1 MKKILTAS
9 ILVLMAAGSA
19 FAQSGNANPR
29 AFEASMAHF
38 RANAKAY
45 GLTDADREL
54 KQKRGFTD
62 KLGQTH
68 VRFDQYING
77 VQVFEGEAISHVDGK
92 GRVTVTDSLRKGL
105 KVDTTPSISEAT
117 AVSIAMSRMNA
128 VGGYDNPSASLVVLP
143 AGERSKSTRLAWHV
157 RALVENDAT
166 APAQYDFFVDAHS
179 GEIAFSF
186 DSLETA
192 KPGSGGGTT
201 AVVPATATGR
211 TMWSGDVSLDV
222 NHPTTT
228 SWTMQDTGRGIGSS
242 ATPALGNYTLNM
254 ANSTRGGSI
263 VSSSTSTF
271 GDGSRN
277 NTNVATAA
285 ADAHYGLQQT
295 WDFYNTVLG
304 RNGIDGNGTK
314 TYSRVHYSRNY
325 ENAFWSD
332 SCFCMTYGDG
342 ASTFYPLVSI
352 DVAGHE
358 MSHGVTSRTAG
369 LTYSGESGGLNE
381 ATSDIFGTA
390 VEYFAASPSDPG
402 DWWIGE
408 RIWRSNWSTGSFVQ
422 TKALRYMDDPFKDG
436 RSPAC
441 WTSTLGSL
449 DVHYS
454 SGPAN
459 HMFYLLANGGAS
471 KCNGNSVSG
480 VGITKASKIWFHA
493 LDGYMTSSTNYA
505 AARTAALNA
514 ATDLVNS
521 GDITA
526 SDKAS
531 VAAAF
536 SAIGVN

>member
-45 GLTDADREL
+45 GLVDADREL

-68 VRFDQYING
+68 VRFDQYVDG
-77 VQVFEGEAISHVDGK
+77 VRVFEGEAISHVDKK
-92 GRVTVTDSLRKGL
+92 GRVTVTNSLRKDL
-105 KVDTTPSISEAT
+105 KVNTTPAISDAT
-117 AVSIAMSRMNA
+117 AVSVAMSRMNA
-128 VGGYDNPSASLVVLP
+128 VGGYDRPSASLVVLP
-143 AGERSKSTRLAWHV
+143 AGERSTATRLTWHV
-157 RALVENDAT
+157 RAFIENDAT
-166 APAQYDFFVDAHS
+166 EPAQYDFFVDAHT

-186 DSLETA
+186 DSLETG
-192 KPGSGGGTT
+192 KPASGGGST

-211 TMWSGDVSLDV
+211 TMWLGDVTLNV
-222 NHPTTT
+222 NHPTSTT
-228 SWTMQDTGRGIGSS
+228 WTMQDTGRGVGT
-242 ATPALGNYTLNM
+242 ATSGLGNYTLDMNKR
-254 ANSTRGGSI
+254 SSGGTI
-263 VSSSTSTF
+263 VSRSTASF

-277 NTNVATAA
+277 NTDTATAA
-285 ADAHYGLQQT
+285 ADAHYGMQKT
-295 WDFYNTVLG
+295 WDYFKLVLG
-304 RNGIDGNGTK
+304 RNGIDGNGSK
-314 TYSRVHYSRNY
+314 TYSRVHYGRNY

-358 MSHGVTSRTAG
+358 MTHGVTSRTAG

-381 ATSDIFGTA
+381 STSDIFGTA
-390 VEYFAASPSDPG
+390 VEFYTGSANDTPDF
-402 DWWIGE
+402 WIGE
-408 RIWRSNWSTGSFVQ
+408 RIWRSNWSTGSYLQ
-422 TKALRYMDDPFKDG
+422 TKALRYMDDPAKDG

-441 WTSTLGSL
+441 WSSSLGSL

-459 HMFYLLANGGAS
+459 HMFYLLANGGSS
-471 KCNGNSVSG
+471 KCNSNN
-480 VGITKASKIWFHA
+480 VGGIGLDKAAKIWFRA
-493 LDGYMTSSTNYA
+493 LDVYMTSSTNFA
-505 AARTAALNA
+505 QARTAALNA
-514 ATDLVNS
+514 ASDLY
-521 GDITA
+521 GA
-526 SDKAS
+526 SSAERAA

-536 SAIGVN
+536 SGINVN

>member
-19 FAQSGNANPR
+19 FAQNSNANPR

-45 GLTDADREL
+45 GLVDADREL
-54 KQKRGFTD
+54 KQRNGFSD
-62 KLGQTH
+62 QLGQSH
-68 VRFDQYING
+68 VRFDQFVDG
-77 VQVFEGEAISHVDGK
+77 VRVFEGEAISHVDRK
-92 GRVTVTDSLRKGL
+92 GRVTVTDSLRRGL
-105 KVDTTPSISEAT
+105 KVDTNPAISEAT
-117 AVSIAMSRMNA
+117 AVSIAMSRMSA
-128 VGGYDNPSASLVVLP
+128 VGGYDNPSASLVILP
-143 AGERSKSTRLAWHV
+143 EGERSKSTRLTWHV
-157 RALVENDAT
+157 RAFVENDAT
-166 APAQYDFFVDAHS
+166 HPAQYDFFVDAKT

-211 TMWSGDVSLDV
+211 TMWSGDVTIDV

-228 SWTMQDTGRGIGSS
+228 SWTMQDTKRGVGT
-242 ATPALGNYTLNM
+242 ATSGLGNYTLDMNKRS
-254 ANSTRGGSI
+254 NGGTI
-263 VSSSTSTF
+263 VSRSTNSF
-271 GDGSRN
+271 GDGSRD
-277 NTNVATAA
+277 NTDVATAA
-285 ADAHYGLQQT
+285 ADAHYGLQMT
-295 WDFYNTVLG
+295 WDYFKLVHG
-304 RNGIDGNGTK
+304 RNGIDNAGTK
-314 TYSRVHYSRNY
+314 TYSRVHYNRNY

-358 MSHGVTSRTAG
+358 MTHGVTSRTAK

-381 ATSDIFGTA
+381 ATSDIFGAA
-390 VEYFAASPSDPG
+390 VEFYAASPVDQG

-408 RIWRSNWSTGSFVQ
+408 RIWRSNWSTGSYVQ
-422 TKALRYMDDPFKDG
+422 ARALRYMDDPAKDG

-441 WTSTLGSL
+441 WSSTLGSL

-459 HMFYLLANGGAS
+459 HMFYLLANGGTS
-471 KCNGNSVSG
+471 KCNGQNVNG
-480 VGITKASKIWFHA
+480 LDIDTAARIWYRA
-493 LDGYMTSSTNYA
+493 LTVYMTSSTNYPQ
-505 AARTAALNA
+505 ARTAALNA
-514 ATDLVNS
+514 AS
-521 GDITA
+521 DIFGA
-526 SDKAS
+526 SSAERAA

-536 SAIGVN
+536 SGINVN

>member
-19 FAQSGNANPR
+19 FAQSSNANPR

-45 GLTDADREL
+45 GLVDADREL
-54 KQKRGFTD
+54 KQRNGFSD
-62 KLGQTH
+62 QLGQSH
-68 VRFDQYING
+68 VRFDQFVNG

-92 GRVTVTDSLRKGL
+92 GRVTVTDSLRRGL
-105 KVDTTPSISEAT
+105 KVDTNPSISEAT

-128 VGGYDNPSASLVVLP
+128 VGGYDNPSASLVILP
-143 AGERSKSTRLAWHV
+143 EGERSKSTRLAWHV
-157 RALVENDAT
+157 RAFVENDAT
-166 APAQYDFFVDAHS
+166 HPAQYDFFVDAKT

-192 KPGSGGGTT
+192 KPGSGGGST
-201 AVVPATATGR
+201 AVVAAPATGR
-211 TMWSGDVSLDV
+211 TMWSGDVTIDV

-228 SWTMQDTGRGIGSS
+228 SWTMQDTSRGIGTSS
-242 ATPALGNYTLNM
+242 TPALGNYTLDMNKR
-254 ANSTRGGSI
+254 SSGGTI
-263 VSSSTSTF
+263 VSRSTASF
-271 GDGSRN
+271 GDGDRN
-277 NTNVATAA
+277 NTDVATAA
-285 ADAHYGLQQT
+285 ADAHYGLQKT
-295 WDFYNTVLG
+295 WDYFKIRHG
-304 RNGIDGNGTK
+304 RNGIDGVGTK
-314 TYSRVHYSRNY
+314 TYSRVHYNRNY

-358 MSHGVTSRTAG
+358 MTHGVTSRTAK

-381 ATSDIFGTA
+381 ATSDIFGAA
-390 VEYFAASPSDPG
+390 VEFYAASPIDQG

-408 RIWRSNWSTGSFVQ
+408 RIWRSNWSTGTYVQ
-422 TKALRYMDDPFKDG
+422 ARALRYMDDPAKDG

-441 WTSTLGSL
+441 WSATLGSL

-459 HMFYLLANGGAS
+459 HMFYLLAAGGTS
-471 KCNGNSVSG
+471 KCNGNAVA
-480 VGITKASKIWFHA
+480 GIGIDKAAKVWYRA
-493 LDGYMTSSTNYA
+493 LTTRMTSSTNYPG
-505 AARTAALNA
+505 ARTAALIA
-514 ATDLVNS
+514 ADELVAVGDL
-521 GDITA
+521 TA
-526 SDKAS
+526 ADRAA

-536 SAIGVN
+536 SGINVN